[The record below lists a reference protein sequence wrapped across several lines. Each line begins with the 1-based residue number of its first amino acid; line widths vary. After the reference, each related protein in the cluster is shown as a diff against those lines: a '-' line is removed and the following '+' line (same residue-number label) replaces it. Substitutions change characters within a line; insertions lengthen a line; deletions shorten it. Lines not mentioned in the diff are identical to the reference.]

1 MAGLR
6 ESSYVTVDDP
16 RDFYHNVVVVL
27 DRARDVNN
35 GQPSALRAART
46 CHAAPRNTTSAKIP
60 SVIVLRTLCFIDFS
74 RDS

>member
-27 DRARDVNN
+27 DCAKDVNN
-35 GQPSALRAART
+35 GQPSALASCLHLPCCAQEHNQRE
-46 CHAAPRNTTSAKIP
+46 
-60 SVIVLRTLCFIDFS
+60 
-74 RDS
+74 DS